1 MRRAPSCSLLLSAFQ
16 AEATQ
21 VAIYTINGA
30 QLINLLSDNRRSLMD
45 VTGTISGGTPSAGAM
60 AQLYQP
66 QVFLFRAEF

>member
-1 MRRAPSCSLLLSAFQ
+1 MTNAFQ

-30 QLINLLSDNRRSLMD
+30 QISQAIGDNRRFFMD

-60 AQLYQP
+60 AQINLP